1 MFHRDRD
8 SALADLKHELSTAA
22 AELNI
27 HNEQLQ
33 HEGITISNL
42 HNLVQVLQDK
52 GCETDVQKIDRED
65 GIMTISIVS
74 PHLHDEIEE
83 MLKQD
88 NLVDESMRYSN
99 TGELFK
105 CELSFYFKVVQ
116 ESDEDELPL

>member
-27 HNEQLQ
+27 NNEQLQ
-33 HEGITISNL
+33 REGITIANL
-42 HNLVQVLQDK
+42 HNLVRLLQDK
-52 GCETDVQKIDRED
+52 GCETDVQKIDHED

-74 PHLHDEIEE
+74 PHLHGEIEE

-88 NLVDESMRYSN
+88 NLVDESIRYSN

-105 CELSFYFKVVQ
+105 CELSFYFQVVQ
-116 ESDEDELPL
+116 ESDREKLPL